1 MATEVDW
8 NSVGGKSG
16 AGGSGKKTRF
26 VRFEDGKTVEVRPV
40 GKAVEFYK
48 FFIQETQ
55 RSVVVDLDDGMK
67 AAEILTEHTNKEF
80 KPSHRYAMNVIDRE
94 DQLVKVLD
102 GGRSIFKYFG
112 AWAKRTKS
120 HPGGQNG
127 GNWTIEA
134 TGVKLNREYTTTFV
148 GPAPISDQERAAIKA
163 NGDLYTLED
172 VFRATPMDQLLDRAF
187 GTAATQGPVPAT
199 TPQQAVADE
208 SALGDVGNDV
218 GNDPINW

>member
-8 NSVGGKSG
+8 NSVGGKSS
-16 AGGSGKKTRF
+16 GSGKGKTRF
-26 VRFEDGKTVEVRPV
+26 IRFEDGKTVEVRPI

-55 RSVVVDLDDGMK
+55 RSVVVDLDDGTK
-67 AAEILTEHTNKEF
+67 AAEILTEHTGKEF

-94 DQLVKVLD
+94 DQVVKVLD

-112 AWAKRTKS
+112 SWAKRTKS

-134 TGVKLNREYTTTFV
+134 TGKGLNREYTTTFL
-148 GPAPISDQERAAIKA
+148 GPAPISDEERAAIKA

-172 VFRATPMDQLLDRAF
+172 VFKATPLNQLIDRAF
-187 GTAATQGPVPAT
+187 GTASTNGPAPAT
-199 TPQQAVADE
+199 TPQQAVAD
-208 SALGDVGNDV
+208 SGAIGDLADAGD
-218 GNDPINW
+218 DPINW

>member
-8 NSVGGKSG
+8 NNVGGKSG
-16 AGGSGKKTRF
+16 GGSGGKTRF
-26 VRFEDGKTVEVRPV
+26 IRFEDGKTVEVRPV

-48 FFIQETQ
+48 FFVQETQ
-55 RSVVVDLDDGMK
+55 RSVVVDLNDGTK
-67 AAEILTEHTNKEF
+67 AAEMLTEHTGKEF

-94 DQLVKVLD
+94 DGLVKVLD
-102 GGRSIFKYFG
+102 GGRSIYKYFG

-134 TGVKLNREYTTTFV
+134 EGKGLKREYTTTFL
-148 GPAPISDQERAAIKA
+148 GPAPISDEERASIKA

-172 VFRATPMDQLLDRAF
+172 VFKATPLDQLIDRAF
-187 GTAATQGPVPAT
+187 GTAATQEPAPAT

-208 SALGDVGNDV
+208 SALGDKGD
-218 GNDPINW
+218 DPINW